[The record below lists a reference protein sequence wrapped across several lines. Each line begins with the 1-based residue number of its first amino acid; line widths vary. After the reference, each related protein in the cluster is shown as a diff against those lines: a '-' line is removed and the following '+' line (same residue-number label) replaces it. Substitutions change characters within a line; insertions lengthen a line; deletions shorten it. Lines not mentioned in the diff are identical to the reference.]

1 MKKQYEIE
9 LSNEAEDDFD
19 NSYEYYAN
27 VSEKVADNF
36 YRQVDNSLTN
46 ISENPL
52 RYPEVYQSIRK
63 HVMGKFPFVI
73 YYQIGES
80 TVKII
85 AIFHTARNPQ
95 IWKERT

>member
-52 RYPEVYQSIRK
+52 RYPEFIKVSEN
-63 HVMGKFPFVI
+63 MLW
-73 YYQIGES
+73 ES
-80 TVKII
+80 SPLSSTTK
-85 AIFHTARNPQ
+85 
-95 IWKERT
+95 